1 MAITKRRFLLAKS
14 WPGSGPSSSGRPA
27 SQSIATCPMASPLG
41 RGRTSLYSAY
51 YNESR
56 THLSLCKD
64 SPLRRAVQE
73 HGTLSPRRFC
83 LDCITATRDMIFGKD
98 KGKGRY
104 SADCD
109 RSHGEI
115 TVRYPGFYEKH
126 FFVMAITFWKRGH
139 RLYLDIS
146 SWWQVTGLL

>member
-14 WPGSGPSSSGRPA
+14 GPGSGPSSSRRPA
-27 SQSIATCPMASPLG
+27 SQSIATCSMASPLG
-41 RGRTSLYSAY
+41 RGRPSLYSAY

-56 THLSLCKD
+56 THLSLWKD

-98 KGKGRY
+98 KGKGGIPRTVTALMGNHGAI
-104 SADCD
+104 SSVLREALFCD
-109 RSHGEI
+109 GHHI
-115 TVRYPGFYEKH
+115 L
-126 FFVMAITFWKRGH
+126 KRGH
-139 RLYLDIS
+139 PLYLDIS
-146 SWWQVTGLL
+146 LGGK